1 MQNAIHCLVIWTT
14 VCLSTAWTAET
25 DPAKIVEEGIRQF
38 YRDAA
43 SDDEKVRAAA
53 IKNYFVDEA
62 TLQKLIGKEDGA
74 RVWAVIS
81 KRIEDPRMVAAL
93 KNEIGSKGAVKEI
106 KLVDLRIDP
115 KTAETVKW
123 LAAEIPIYRAV
134 ITTEKTTAGT
144 GAFVVIDNKVR
155 HFQGLDRLPELVK
168 NLPK

>member
-1 MQNAIHCLVIWTT
+1 MRTAIYGMVIWSI
-14 VCLSTAWTAET
+14 VCLTAGMSAET

-62 TLQKLIGKEDGA
+62 TLTKLIGKEDGA

-81 KRIEDPRMVAAL
+81 KRLEDPRMVAAL

-106 KLVDLRIDP
+106 KLIDLRQDP
-115 KTAETVKW
+115 NSADKVKW

-134 ITTEKTTAGT
+134 ITTDKTTAGSS
-144 GAFVVIDNKVR
+144 AYVVIDNKVR
-155 HFQGLDRLPELVK
+155 HFQGLDRLPEMLK